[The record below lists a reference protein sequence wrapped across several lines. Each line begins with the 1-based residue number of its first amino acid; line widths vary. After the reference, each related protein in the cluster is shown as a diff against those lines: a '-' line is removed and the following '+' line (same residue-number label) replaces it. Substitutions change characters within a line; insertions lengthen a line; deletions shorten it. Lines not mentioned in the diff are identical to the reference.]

1 MKTKNNTATAGW
13 IVLVAWLVAILVM
26 IAAILASTTTALAA
40 PPLQITETP
49 TPEPT
54 PEPPVNYFQELST
67 GNQIEVVRSVTYGDI
82 YIIGAIAFVGLILL
96 LYALF
101 RLITHYLH

>member
-1 MKTKNNTATAGW
+1 MKTKKDNRARLVLIAW
-13 IVLVAWLVAILVM
+13 IFLILIGLAITLTNV
-26 IAAILASTTTALAA
+26 TEALAA

-49 TPEPT
+49 TAT
-54 PEPPVNYFQELST
+54 PEPEIAYYPELST

-96 LYALF
+96 LYTLF

>member
-1 MKTKNNTATAGW
+1 MKTKKDNRAR
-13 IVLVAWLVAILVM
+13 LVM
-26 IAAILASTTTALAA
+26 IAWILLILSGLAITLTNVTDALAA

-49 TPEPT
+49 TAT
-54 PEPPVNYFQELST
+54 PEPVIAYYPELST
-67 GNQIEVVRSVTYGDI
+67 GNQIEVVRSITYGDI
-82 YIIGAIAFVGLILL
+82 YIIGAVAFVGLILL